1 LDARFQGFAREEVL
15 ATEINTIYRI
25 GAFIIML
32 TLTFAGDEA
41 GDVSLNFEKGASRYF
56 VPAFIATSAPDLLR
70 DSLADLRQALG
81 LRPTHEFKFHKMT
94 SPDIRNQV
102 FSTLARADFDAWAL
116 FVDKTRLPKIFE
128 TTAGIEIYTH
138 FITELLTII
147 PAELQKD
154 ATLILDEF
162 GSTPDLR
169 TELRRTMI
177 KRHMPRLFRSVIVRR
192 SDRESLIQVADLVA
206 GAIMRRDSQN
216 DSEAFDMISRKVKR
230 LELYRPY

>member
-1 LDARFQGFAREEVL
+1 M
-15 ATEINTIYRI
+15 I
-25 GAFIIML
+25 

-56 VPAFIATSAPDLLR
+56 VPAFIATKQPDRLR
-70 DSLADLRQALG
+70 DMIANLRERLDLS
-81 LRPTHEFKFHKMT
+81 PTHEFKFHRMT
-94 SPDIRNQV
+94 SAEIRNEV
-102 FSTLARADFDAWAL
+102 FQTLIHADFEAWAL
-116 FVDKTRLPKIFE
+116 IVDKTRLPKLFE
-128 TTAGIEIYTH
+128 TTESIEIYTH
-138 FITELLTII
+138 FITELLGII
-147 PAELQKD
+147 PTDLQKD

-169 TELRRTMI
+169 TELRRTMT
-177 KRHMPRLFRSVIVRR
+177 KRHMPRLFKRVIVR
-192 SDRESLIQVADLVA
+192 SSHRESLIQIADLVA

>member
-1 LDARFQGFAREEVL
+1 M
-15 ATEINTIYRI
+15 I
-25 GAFIIML
+25 

-41 GDVSLNFEKGASRYF
+41 GDVSLNFEKGASRFF
-56 VPAFIATSAPDLLR
+56 VPAFIATQSPDPLR
-70 DSLADLRQALG
+70 NTLAQLRQGLG
-81 LRPTHEFKFHKMT
+81 LRATHEFKFHKMT
-94 SPDIRNQV
+94 SPDVRSQV

-128 TTAGIEIYTH
+128 TTEGIEIYTH

-177 KRHMPRLFRSVIVRR
+177 KRHMPRLFKRVIVRS

-216 DSEAFDMISRKVKR
+216 DSEAFDMISRKIKR